1 MNWKAGL
8 GLVTS
13 VQLVPEPFYCPRY
26 KGASPAST
34 RQMLRRI
41 VKILLG
47 GGLVAFLHRE
57 PDLKPKSCIPYFLRS
72 YLMEAPL
79 MQSRDQLFR
88 KAAYLSVTVPAVHLW
103 SFRYHPRPPEV
114 SY

>member
-1 MNWKAGL
+1 MTFAEEEKSQTSNEVIKVNWKAGL

-41 VKILLG
+41 VKILLFG
-47 GGLVAFLHRE
+47 VVAFLHRE
-57 PDLKPKSCIPYFLRS
+57 PDLKPKSCI
-72 YLMEAPL
+72 
-79 MQSRDQLFR
+79 
-88 KAAYLSVTVPAVHLW
+88 
-103 SFRYHPRPPEV
+103 
-114 SY
+114 